1 MREALETP
9 TGPDCESLRSVVD
22 FVRWGASRFSAA
34 GLHFGHGADNA
45 VDESLHLVAHALH
58 LDLPIPPEFFS
69 ARLTAGE
76 RQDVSA
82 LFTRRLTER
91 RPAAY
96 LTGEAWFAGLSF
108 SVDERVLVPRS
119 PIAELIETGFAPWI
133 ETSRI
138 HRVLDLCT
146 GSGCIGI
153 ACAHYLPQA
162 SVDMTDISEAALDVA
177 RKNIADHGLDER
189 VHALRA
195 DVYDGLDE
203 GRYDIIVSNP
213 PYVNDSEFAMLP
225 QEYGHEPAIGL
236 LADDNGLAIVRRILA
251 DASNRL
257 QPGGILVV
265 EVGNSNQQM
274 SEEFPDL
281 PLTWLEF
288 ARGGSG
294 VFLLRQED
302 LGDAQGSVEY
312 QGVR

>member
-1 MREALETP
+1 MIPSMKKALETP
-9 TGPDCESLRSVVD
+9 SDADGKTLQTIVD
-22 FVRWGASRFSAA
+22 FVRWGATRFAAA

-58 LDLPIPPEFFS
+58 LRLPIAPEFFS
-69 ARLTAGE
+69 AHLTSSE
-76 RQDVSA
+76 KRDVSA
-82 LFTRRLTER
+82 LFTRRIIER
-91 RPAAY
+91 KPAAY

-133 ETSRI
+133 ETSRV

-153 ACAHYLPQA
+153 ACAHYLPEA
-162 SVDMTDISEAALDVA
+162 SVDVTDISEEALAVA
-177 RKNIADHGLDER
+177 RENIASHGLGGR
-189 VHALRA
+189 VQAICA
-195 DVYDGLDE
+195 DVYDGLEE

-213 PYVNDSEFAMLP
+213 PYVSQLEYTTLP
-225 QEYGHEPAIGL
+225 QEYSHEPAIGL
-236 LADDNGLAIVRRILA
+236 VAHERGLAVVRRILA
-251 DASNRL
+251 GAASRL

-265 EVGNSNQQM
+265 EVGNSKQQM
-274 SEEFPDL
+274 IESFPDL

-294 VFLLRQED
+294 VFLLQKESLED
-302 LGDAQGSVEY
+302 AEGSVE
-312 QGVR
+312 